1 MIGYKDLIHV
11 PFGLV
16 SLDSGKLS
24 TRHGH
29 VVLMED
35 LLNQACAETKR
46 IIEEKNPN
54 LENKEEIAKQSALAR
69 SFSMTCITQESRML
83 CSAGKGC

>member
-1 MIGYKDLIHV
+1 M

-54 LENKEEIAKQSALAR
+54 LENKEEIAKQVGHWAR

-83 CSAGKGC
+83 CSAGKEC

>member
-1 MIGYKDLIHV
+1 MC
-11 PFGLV
+11 FR
-16 SLDSGKLS
+16 SGFS
-24 TRHGH
+24 GQRQAFHRHGH

-54 LENKEEIAKQSALAR
+54 LENKEETRSRSALAR
-69 SFSMTCITQESRML
+69 LFSMTCITQESRML
-83 CSAGKGC
+83 CSAGKEC

>member
-1 MIGYKDLIHV
+1 MGYDWYKDLIHV

-35 LLNQACAETKR
+35 LLKSGVR
-46 IIEEKNPN
+46 G
-54 LENKEEIAKQSALAR
+54 NKAYY
-69 SFSMTCITQESRML
+69 
-83 CSAGKGC
+83 